1 MDYVASSVR
10 DPTENDLGRILVM
23 LRALYELDDSVK
35 WVDHLRPLRR
45 HMP

>member
-23 LRALYELDDSVK
+23 LRALYELDDSVA